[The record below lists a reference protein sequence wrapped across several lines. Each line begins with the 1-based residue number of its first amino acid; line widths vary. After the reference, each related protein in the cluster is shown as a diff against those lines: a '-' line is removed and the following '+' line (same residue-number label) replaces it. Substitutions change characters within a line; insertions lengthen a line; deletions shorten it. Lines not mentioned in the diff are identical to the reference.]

1 MVSAHSFPTLQQT
14 LTQSQEEGSRKEAQR
29 RKAFTNACMLLRAS
43 SLHSHQITCFAVS
56 DDTDASSTLALSS

>member
-29 RKAFTNACMLLRAS
+29 RKAFTKACMLLAS
-43 SLHSHQITCFAVS
+43 SLHSHRITCFSVS
-56 DDTDASSTLALSS
+56 DDTDFVLDIGPK